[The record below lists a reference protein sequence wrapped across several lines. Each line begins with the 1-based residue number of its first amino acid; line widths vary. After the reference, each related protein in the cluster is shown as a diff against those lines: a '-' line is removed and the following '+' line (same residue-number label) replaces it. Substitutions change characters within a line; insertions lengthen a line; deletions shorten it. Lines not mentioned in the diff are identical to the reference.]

1 MVQTIKARML
11 HAHYS
16 PGIDYNNLAICNAAG
31 VFKNGKGLFD
41 DEDSLLNSLSGSPIK
56 ENHAIRLSDEFS
68 LYPNP
73 SNGSINIQYN
83 FTTNAEIVFYEIIGR
98 EVYKAHLT
106 KGRNIEKIQLPNLV
120 SGIYTFAVSRENN
133 VTLAGK
139 IEIQ

>member
-1 MVQTIKARML
+1 ML

-16 PGIDYNNLAICNAAG
+16 PGIDYNNLAICNAVG

-41 DEDSLLNSLSGSPIK
+41 DEDSLLNGLSGSSIK

-73 SNGSINIQYN
+73 SNGNINIQYN
-83 FTTNAEIVFYEIIGR
+83 FITEASIIFYDIIGR
-98 EVYKAHLT
+98 EVYRTHLI
-106 KGRNIEKIQLPNLV
+106 KGLNTVKIQLPRLV
-120 SGIYTFAVSRENN
+120 SGIYTFVVRRENN